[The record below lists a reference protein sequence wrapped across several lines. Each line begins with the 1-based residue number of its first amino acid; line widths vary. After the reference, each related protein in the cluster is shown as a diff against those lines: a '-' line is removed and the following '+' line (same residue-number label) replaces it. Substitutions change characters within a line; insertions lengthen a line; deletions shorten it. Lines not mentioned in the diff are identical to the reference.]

1 MLHWVDWDDV
11 SADYKRQGMPV
22 LLGDRV
28 KDGADLKAKSPLTH
42 AATITHPLLLA
53 YGSADKRV
61 PIVHG
66 QTFRK
71 AVQPVNPALE
81 WVEYPDEGH
90 GWRVPANQ
98 VDFWNRTARF
108 LDKHLAPL

>member
-1 MLHWVDWDDV
+1 
-11 SADYKRQGMPV
+11 MPV
-22 LLGDRV
+22 LL
-28 KDGADLKAKSPLTH
+28 
-42 AATITHPLLLA
+42 A
-53 YGSADKRV
+53 YCSDDKRV

-81 WVEYPDEGH
+81 WVEYLDEGH

-98 VDFWNRTARF
+98 VDF
-108 LDKHLAPL
+108 